1 MANKCIKCQ
10 RKCKVDENNIC
21 TDCLVIP
28 AQTDS
33 EINRSTPYDDKPLSE
48 ITVAKFRELMREEM
62 LSMITA
68 TVAKEVE
75 PIKADIADL
84 KSKYNTISNN
94 LTDAVKKLELKID
107 NLEKPVTANTET
119 CKANKVVS
127 DNNFKYLTNI
137 DRNNRRKNVV
147 IFGVPENDDLKI
159 NDEDASS
166 DGDKCKVILKYLNY
180 EGEFID
186 SFRLGLLNED
196 GRPRPLK
203 VSFAH
208 KDFAA
213 AVLAESSLLK
223 DLTDLNIYINSDRT
237 KSEQAEFKRL
247 GTKKKDLLKKYPTTD
262 PINPRVTL
270 KKGSLQV
277 DGAEVDK
284 FEPAQTLF

>member
-10 RKCKVDENNIC
+10 RKRKLDVNNIC
-21 TDCLVIP
+21 IDCLVTP
-28 AQTDS
+28 AQTDG
-33 EINRSTPYDDKPLSE
+33 EMNRGTPYDDKPLSE
-48 ITVAKFRELMREEM
+48 ITVAKFRELMRDDM
-62 LSMITA
+62 LPLITA

-75 PIKADIADL
+75 PIKADIVDL

-107 NLEKPVTANTET
+107 NLKKPVTANTEA

-127 DNNFKYLTNI
+127 DNNLKYLTNI

-180 EGEFID
+180 QREFID
-186 SFRLGLLNED
+186 SFRVGLPNEE

-213 AVLAESSLLK
+213 AVLAKSSLLK

-237 KSEQAEFKRL
+237 KSEQVEFKRL

-262 PINPRVTL
+262 PNNPRVTL